1 MIGIKKVSFNS
12 IELSKKIL
20 GKVKFLIYRKTQATT
35 WEVLINYNIL
45 KHNFFLKNI
54 GSIDA

>member
-20 GKVKFLIYRKTQATT
+20 GKVKFLIYRKIQVTT

-45 KHNFFLKNI
+45 KHNYFLKNN